1 MINNNITVLEEE
13 IKKVSSE
20 KMSMD
25 NAQTIAFCY
34 MAKIALEKLLSEK
47 EEKDILPQN
56 KNATEKKYE
65 RNSTFSLVPT
75 LDIFLKEHTEHNLKK
90 VCLEL
95 KETCLSIYATLRNE
109 QEKEIFKNAF
119 KNLTTF

>member
-1 MINNNITVLEEE
+1 MANNNITVLEEE
-13 IKKVSSE
+13 LKKLSSK

-25 NAQTIAFCY
+25 NVQAIAFCY
-34 MAKIALEKLLSEK
+34 TAKIALEKLLSE
-47 EEKDILPQN
+47 ENEKDTLTQN
-56 KNATEKKYE
+56 KNATEEEYE
-65 RNSTFSLVPT
+65 RNSTFSPMPT

-109 QEKEIFKNAF
+109 QEKEIFKNTF
-119 KNLTTF
+119 INLTTF